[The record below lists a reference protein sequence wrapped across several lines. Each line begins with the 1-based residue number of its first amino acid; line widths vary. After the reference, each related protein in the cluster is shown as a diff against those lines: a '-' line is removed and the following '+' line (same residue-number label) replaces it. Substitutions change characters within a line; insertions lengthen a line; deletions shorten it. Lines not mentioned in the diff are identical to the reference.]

1 MSAQICYNKAINYNY
16 LDFGGVNL
24 TKFYFIRH
32 GEDISKDINTKIYK
46 NWGMNM
52 ITLTETGISQIRK
65 LKDDERLKNAQI
77 IVSSP
82 YGRALHSAAILS
94 KELGIDLVV
103 ETNLHEWVADKDYNY
118 LSMEDARKSF
128 REFENNKGIKN
139 KECKYNWEDL
149 ETIKNRIIS
158 VLNKYKDYD
167 DVIIVT
173 HGAVIKYFLNVDH
186 PENGQIIEYIYD

>member
-1 MSAQICYNKAINYNY
+1 M
-16 LDFGGVNL
+16 